1 MEKISII
8 TPTHNHQKY
17 IAQCLISVINQTYK
31 NWEMIV
37 VDDGSADKTPQI
49 IYDFSKKDKR
59 IKPVFH
65 KKNWGIKKLKD
76 IYNQAL
82 KLTKGEVIAI
92 LEGDDFWPKY
102 KLQKQIK
109 AFTDSDVIFS
119 YGNWAMTSQ
128 SGKVFYTRK
137 YNQFNKNFLNNN
149 PIGSILNLFLT
160 LQFDIGSQAVMI
172 RKKTLIEIGGFQSDK
187 NYPFIDIPTYL
198 HLALKGKFSFLPL
211 LLGYYR
217 RTQSSAWFSFSSQ
230 SSTMGREEIRNCINH
245 FVKNKA
251 KNILKNI
258 DWNEIEIKQKNYLLQ
273 RKFTKIL
280 SEVLNRVLTKI

>member
-1 MEKISII
+1 MKKISII
-8 TPTHNHQKY
+8 TLTYNHQRY
-17 IAQCLISVINQTYK
+17 ITQCLISVINQTYK
-31 NWEMIV
+31 NWEMII
-37 VDDGSADKTPQI
+37 VDDGSSDKTTEI

-65 KKNWGIKKLKD
+65 KINWGIKKLKD
-76 IYNQAL
+76 SYNQAL

-109 AFTDSDVIFS
+109 EFTDSDVVFS

-160 LQFDIGSQAVMI
+160 LQFDIGSQTVMI
-172 RKKTLIEIGGFQSDK
+172 RKKTLIEIGGFLSDK

-198 HLALKGKFSFLPL
+198 HLALKGKFSYLPL

-217 RTQSSAWFSFSSQ
+217 RTQSSSWFSFSSQ

-251 KNILKNI
+251 KKVLKNI
-258 DWNEIEIKQKNYLLQ
+258 DWKEIEIKQKNYLLQ
-273 RKFTKIL
+273 RKFAKIL
-280 SEVLNRVLTKI
+280 SVVFNRVLTKI